1 MRKTAVFA
9 PELASL
15 TGIENS
21 GQGGDMLGQKM
32 LNETS
37 QGNVK
42 AVQRLISRGVDVNT
56 TNRYGVTPLMV
67 ACLCNWPEVVKL
79 LLDKGADAERRESFF
94 GCTALMFACMS
105 GGWDSVK
112 LLLDRGADVNATD
125 SLQRTALTVAHSVDN
140 EEAAKLLLQ
149 RGAKAQE
156 SNTGRIWQTAR
167 ASGRKKSR
175 SNGSSPVQ
183 VGRTGARFVQEPS

>member
-1 MRKTAVFA
+1 
-9 PELASL
+9 
-15 TGIENS
+15 
-21 GQGGDMLGQKM
+21 MLGQKM

-42 AVQRLISRGVDVNT
+42 EVKRLISRGVDVNT

-67 ACLCNWPEVVKL
+67 ACLCNWPEVVRL
-79 LLDKGADAERRESFF
+79 LLDEGAETERREGFF

-112 LLLDRGADVNATD
+112 ILLDYGADVEVVD

-140 EEAAKLLLQ
+140 REAVKLLLQ
-149 RGAKAQE
+149 KGARDNWKAVGVTGE
-156 SNTGRIWQTAR
+156 SSPICRRQSRNHGRTSSRAIVAR
-167 ASGRKKSR
+167 ASTFSAEE
-175 SNGSSPVQ
+175 S
-183 VGRTGARFVQEPS
+183 A